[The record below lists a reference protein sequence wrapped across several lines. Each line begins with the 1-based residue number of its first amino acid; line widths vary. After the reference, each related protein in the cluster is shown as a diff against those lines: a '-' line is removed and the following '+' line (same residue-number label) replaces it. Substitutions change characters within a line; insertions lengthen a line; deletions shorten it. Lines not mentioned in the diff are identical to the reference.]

1 MDGVARLSVATNTV
15 RHASISAGRFVVS
28 DVLFGPG
35 CRLARH
41 AHPHSCVAVVV
52 HGAVEKSFTRGAG
65 SAGVGT
71 LVTMPP
77 EEPHTDEFG
86 RAGARIIVAETSDD
100 LPVDWRRDWT
110 ATILAARLGR
120 ELERPDAFTPLAVE
134 GLALELIAVARRSI
148 RSASP
153 GWIVGAREYL
163 HAHPTQLPSVAE
175 IATALGVDAH
185 ELAWEFRGHQG
196 ESLGAYARRVRI
208 DWAAGQLLLSGTEL
222 CALAHEAGFAD
233 QSHFTRAFKRQ
244 MGVTPGRYR
253 SAHLS

>member
-52 HGAVEKSFTRGAG
+52 HGAVEKSFTRATG
-65 SAGVGT
+65 SACVGT

-148 RSASP
+148 RAASP